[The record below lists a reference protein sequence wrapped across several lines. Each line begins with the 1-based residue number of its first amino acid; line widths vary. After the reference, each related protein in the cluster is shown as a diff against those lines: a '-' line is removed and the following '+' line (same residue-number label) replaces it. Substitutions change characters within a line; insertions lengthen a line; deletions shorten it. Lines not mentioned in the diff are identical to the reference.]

1 MTLMESIGNA
11 LGRMTQALQRPRSP
25 NTFSPVGAVEKPGH
39 QDIFVGQDPWLS
51 GGLPL
56 TPKDPDGTPPR
67 RWQYPPGFNIQI
79 SPRSTEAINFAQL
92 RGLAEYTIVR
102 VIIEHLK
109 TSLQAHEWDIVS
121 TNREDENNYEP
132 DITEVKRFLEK
143 PDGEHEW
150 IEWLNEVIEE
160 RLVTDAVTIYPR
172 MTYGGKLAS
181 LDLIDGSCFTDDAE
195 ILTKNGWKRFQ
206 DLDKENDVVAT
217 RSPSGKL
224 EWQKPTYFHEK
235 RYRGPL
241 VKFKSRTLDLLV
253 TPNHRMLFS
262 HTGEDKLRI
271 KTAKELVGQSKKSL
285 PVTAR
290 WGGEMPGEKDNP
302 GGMGVMDW
310 SAFIGLFLAE
320 GSTAKADNSKQVWI
334 SQKRD
339 SRHWDKIDSLLSR
352 TPWKWK
358 YYESNQAWGTWNQN
372 LHGYLVELGGSTTK
386 YVPQWLKDAPPR
398 YQAVAWRW
406 YVYGDGNAESTKEDV
421 SAAASG
427 NCLVLRGHR
436 TRHRAYTSSKRMA
449 DDWQEILLKIG
460 RSASVSEQQ
469 MKTVWLKDHY
479 VVPSGPG
486 YIIGERKSKTLT
498 VAATPGPDYDGMIY
512 CVSVPN
518 EIIYVRRNGKPV
530 WTGNTIKVLCD
541 TRGFLPMSPYPAYQQ
556 FLYGVPKTW
565 YTQEELMY
573 LPGNRRV
580 NKFYGFS
587 PTEQLVI
594 TINQGIRR
602 ELYNLAAWTDGNT
615 PAGIAT
621 LPKEWGLE
629 KIRQFA
635 EYFDELLRGN
645 AQQRSKIFWAPEGS
659 SLQKFKEEESYN
671 LHNKFDEWV
680 ARVCC
685 FAYGVS
691 PIPFISMTNRS
702 VAEELGDV
710 EAEGGAAALKM
721 YIERVMNKIIKK
733 YMGKP
738 WLSWNWIT
746 DRGRTQAK
754 IVESNKAKVMCGVMQ
769 VDEWRIEEGKKPLG
783 LPPGYPTPSGYVLFP
798 EKPKEA
804 PLEPQV
810 QQPVAEDNRTV
821 VTPPVLA
828 RSATALKKM
837 RNIELDKY
845 ERWALK
851 RGEEDKP
858 RRGFK
863 PEFLGEDEVEE
874 IEQEI
879 NWEDED
885 DLDQDMENVVRDRI
899 KRVFQ
904 SRRNG
909 GKKAAPGRKG

>member
-25 NTFSPVGAVEKPGH
+25 NNFSPVGAVEKPGH
-39 QDIFVGQDPWLS
+39 QEVFVGQDPWLS

-121 TNREDENNYEP
+121 TNREDGNSYEA

-150 IEWLNEVIEE
+150 IEWLNEVVEE

-181 LDLIDGSCFTDDAE
+181 LDLIDGS
-195 ILTKNGWKRFQ
+195 
-206 DLDKENDVVAT
+206 
-217 RSPSGKL
+217 S
-224 EWQKPTYFHEK
+224 
-235 RYRGPL
+235 
-241 VKFKSRTLDLLV
+241 
-253 TPNHRMLFS
+253 
-262 HTGEDKLRI
+262 
-271 KTAKELVGQSKKSL
+271 
-285 PVTAR
+285 
-290 WGGEMPGEKDNP
+290 
-302 GGMGVMDW
+302 
-310 SAFIGLFLAE
+310 
-320 GSTAKADNSKQVWI
+320 
-334 SQKRD
+334 
-339 SRHWDKIDSLLSR
+339 
-352 TPWKWK
+352 
-358 YYESNQAWGTWNQN
+358 
-372 LHGYLVELGGSTTK
+372 
-386 YVPQWLKDAPPR
+386 
-398 YQAVAWRW
+398 
-406 YVYGDGNAESTKEDV
+406 
-421 SAAASG
+421 
-427 NCLVLRGHR
+427 
-436 TRHRAYTSSKRMA
+436 
-449 DDWQEILLKIG
+449 
-460 RSASVSEQQ
+460 
-469 MKTVWLKDHY
+469 
-479 VVPSGPG
+479 
-486 YIIGERKSKTLT
+486 
-498 VAATPGPDYDGMIY
+498 
-512 CVSVPN
+512 
-518 EIIYVRRNGKPV
+518 
-530 WTGNTIKVLCD
+530 IKVLCD
-541 TRGFLPMSPYPAYQQ
+541 TRGFLPMPPYPAYQQ

-629 KIRQFA
+629 KIKQFA

-733 YMGKP
+733 YMRKP

-798 EKPKEA
+798 KKPEEVL
-804 PLEPQV
+804 LEPQV
-810 QQPVAEDNRTV
+810 QQPVAEGGTV
-821 VTPPVLA
+821 AMPPVFA
-828 RSATALKKM
+828 RSATALKRM
-837 RNIELDKY
+837 RDIELDKY

-851 RGEEDKP
+851 RGEEKKP

-863 PEFLGEDEVEE
+863 PEFLSEDEVEG
-874 IEQEI
+874 IEQEL

-899 KRVFQ
+899 RRTFQ

-909 GKKAAPGRKG
+909 GKEVAPGRKG